1 MRELRIP
8 IVLLPVDLF
17 TTFGQV
23 KWKEFMPRT
32 ASFCRRSVF
41 DKAGPVEAIWQVSR
55 TGSSLYRKPGR
66 HAHLHAG

>member
-41 DKAGPVEAIWQVSR
+41 DKSQACRGDLA
-55 TGSSLYRKPGR
+55 SL
-66 HAHLHAG
+66 